1 MYIAAQLLNR
11 RTVFRS
17 PKFYDENQ
25 EVTAGKTQV
34 GFIQKPIKRTLHL
47 YFELDPYL
55 IDHPGNDNNEQ

>member
-34 GFIQKPIKRTLHL
+34 GFIQKTNKENTSSI
-47 YFELDPYL
+47 F
-55 IDHPGNDNNEQ
+55 